1 MLGLLPQSTTTAT
14 LGDYDLDLW
23 TRDSDSGRV
32 LDAAKNP
39 KQVTKDDEN

>member
-1 MLGLLPQSTTTAT
+1 MLGLLPQSASTAT

-23 TRDSDSGRV
+23 TRDSGAGRV

-39 KQVTKDDEN
+39 KQVTKDDQN